1 MIITI
6 YLFLF
11 GFRKNYSTNHTLI
24 NLTEDI
30 RKKLDEDKAGC
41 GIFIDPQK
49 SLTQLT
55 IMFHW

>member
-1 MIITI
+1 M
-6 YLFLF
+6 F
-11 GFRKNYSTNHTLI
+11 GFQKNYSTNHTLI

-30 RKKLDEDKAGC
+30 RKKLDEGKAGC

-49 SLTQLT
+49 PLTKLT